1 MITKSEAKDLR
12 IYHHKVMSLLA
23 VDDFAPDEIGRLG
36 ARGKAASPGA
46 NAIGRQTRA
55 SSKPATQKAAAKKK
69 VARKKTVSKKKIA
82 KSTSGKKTAA
92 KKKVSKKN
100 GVKKENSE
108 KHVRKENCCQKESLQ
123 ETLVVQQ
130 GESAAQHTGAALR
143 AALRSGKTFG
153 PNLTV

>member
-1 MITKSEAKDLR
+1 MAPLERKLKQSRHEGLIQSEYLGHQIDEAEAAEVITKSEAKDLR

-92 KKKVSKKN
+92 KKKVSKK
-100 GVKKENSE
+100 
-108 KHVRKENCCQKESLQ
+108 R
-123 ETLVVQQ
+123 
-130 GESAAQHTGAALR
+130 
-143 AALRSGKTFG
+143 
-153 PNLTV
+153 